1 VHNVLYTDVFSRK
14 SAFLIFKKRNIHV
27 YIIHALVQLDE
38 TLMFSSFYAYYRDT
52 DIKQGIEKRTNFI
65 VLSKRKIPFT
75 MKLVV
80 ILATFQ
86 IKKLTNLKVSF
97 SSFFCQ
103 FELHKLYS
111 MPSYFLE
118 KGLF

>member
-52 DIKQGIEKRTNFI
+52 DIKQEMEKRTNFI
-65 VLSKRKIPFT
+65 VLSKRKIPFN
-75 MKLVV
+75 MKLVF
-80 ILATFQ
+80 ILVTSQ
-86 IKKLTNLKVSF
+86 IKKLTNLKVPF
-97 SSFFCQ
+97 SSFSATFVV
-103 FELHKLYS
+103 HNLYS
-111 MPSYFLE
+111 VPCYFLE
-118 KGLF
+118 KGTV